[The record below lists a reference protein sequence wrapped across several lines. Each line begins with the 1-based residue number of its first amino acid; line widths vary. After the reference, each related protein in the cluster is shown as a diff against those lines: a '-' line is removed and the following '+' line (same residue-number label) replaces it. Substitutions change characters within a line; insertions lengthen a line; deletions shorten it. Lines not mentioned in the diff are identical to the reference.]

1 METVEKYYQMGKQ
14 IKLKLINAISNKER
28 APVKQT
34 ETPVKND
41 GKDGL
46 MGYWS
51 KAVDKIKNAT
61 SQLTEVQ
68 KEKERPKQQAP
79 PEEK

>member
-1 METVEKYYQMGKQ
+1 
-14 IKLKLINAISNKER
+14 
-28 APVKQT
+28 
-34 ETPVKND
+34 
-41 GKDGL
+41 

-61 SQLTEVQ
+61 SQLTEIQ

-79 PEEK
+79 PEEKEDEIEYDPILKRYRINGKIP